1 MSNTQPRGSPASP
14 ASSSVTYG
22 SCGCRNEAKLS
33 PPPSL
38 AGKLRVSGCW
48 DLAAFP
54 RARPGPP
61 EVPDR
66 RGEGAG
72 SSSAAF
78 QSSLGTPPV
87 CGRAVVRGGRRE
99 HAGLGHCSAQG
110 AGPRRAAGCKL
121 CAALRELRDS
131 RALQLH
137 RAAGLLQARAPQ
149 RRRGGRCCHF
159 LSPAPRREEEGR
171 GARLTP
177 HRRPPPH
184 RATPSCAAGRRC
196 DYPSEGGAIIVDAP
210 RKERLEKTPNSML
223 FG

>member
-14 ASSSVTYG
+14 ASSSATFG

-121 CAALRELRDS
+121 CAALQELRDS

-149 RRRGGRCCHF
+149 RRREGGAAATF
-159 LSPAPRREEEGR
+159 SPPPLAGRRRAEGR
-171 GARLTP
+171 GLLHTDAHLRTVQP
-177 HRRPPPH
+177 
-184 RATPSCAAGRRC
+184 RAALLG
-196 DYPSEGGAIIVDAP
+196 GGAITQVKVEP
-210 RKERLEKTPNSML
+210 
-223 FG
+223 